1 MKIDRLLAKHDS
13 LGRRRARQRIVE
25 GRVRVNGLV
34 ERRVDCEVNRFSKV
48 ELDGA
53 VIRKPERLLHLML
66 NKPVGVV
73 SATVD
78 AEHRTVIDLI
88 DDPDKASLHLVGRLD
103 RNTTGLVLLTNDGTW
118 SKALM
123 APSRKVPKVYLVET
137 RDPIPRE
144 AVAAFAKGFHFHTED
159 LTTLPA
165 TLEILG
171 ARGVPVAQ
179 CEEPHELV
187 TPTGAALLAEL
198 VESFGP
204 MCGLAATKIGYGLGM
219 RENKTRPNVLRAVL
233 GETTDGGAAHDWE
246 TDNVAVLE
254 TNLDDINAEILG
266 AFVEKALGAGALD
279 VFHTPIQMKKNRPGV
294 LLSVLCAEPD
304 ADRFC
309 ELLLRETSAF
319 GVRRTIAERR
329 KLRRVLLNAPRGMPL
344 RLDVQFV

>member
-165 TLEILG
+165 TLEIL
-171 ARGVPVAQ
+171 
-179 CEEPHELV
+179 
-187 TPTGAALLAEL
+187 
-198 VESFGP
+198 
-204 MCGLAATKIGYGLGM
+204 
-219 RENKTRPNVLRAVL
+219 
-233 GETTDGGAAHDWE
+233 
-246 TDNVAVLE
+246 
-254 TNLDDINAEILG
+254 
-266 AFVEKALGAGALD
+266 
-279 VFHTPIQMKKNRPGV
+279 
-294 LLSVLCAEPD
+294 
-304 ADRFC
+304 
-309 ELLLRETSAF
+309 
-319 GVRRTIAERR
+319 AERR
-329 KLRRVLLNAPRGMPL
+329 ARLTLHEGRYHQVKRMFHRTGNRVTALHRERIGGIALPDGLAPGDWRFLTNLEILSP
-344 RLDVQFV
+344 